1 MKTTIAGL
9 TTLLLLA
16 PLALYADHDDDDEH
30 ERGRGARAGRAAVL
44 PPSEGLTQYRAE
56 CGSCH
61 LAYPPGMLPARSW
74 SRILEGLGDH
84 FGENAELS
92 PAAVASLT
100 DWLRKNAAE
109 SGTHPRSKK
118 VLKSA
123 QGTTPLRISELR
135 FIQREHA
142 ELAAAVWQ
150 RPAVKTVANCGA
162 CHLDAEQWSF
172 SEHRIEIPR

>member
-1 MKTTIAGL
+1 MKTTIAL

-16 PLALYADHDDDDEH
+16 PVALYADDDDDDGDQ
-30 ERGRGARAGRAAVL
+30 RGRAARVTKQL
-44 PPSEGLTQYRAE
+44 PASEGLTQYRAE

-84 FGENAELS
+84 FGENAELD
-92 PAAVASLT
+92 AATRASLG
-100 DWLRKNAAE
+100 DWLSKNAAE
-109 SGTHPRSKK
+109 SGTHPRSRK

-123 QGTTPLRISELR
+123 QGTTPLRISDLR
-135 FIQREHA
+135 FIQKEHA
-142 ELAAAVWQ
+142 EVNAAVWK

-162 CHLDAEQWSF
+162 CHLDAEQGSF

>member
-1 MKTTIAGL
+1 MKTIIAL

-16 PLALYADHDDDDEH
+16 PLTLYADHDDDDDNGK
-30 ERGRGARAGRAAVL
+30 RGRGARSAQL

-84 FGENAELS
+84 FGENAELA
-92 PAAVASLT
+92 PAVQASLT

-109 SGTHPRSKK
+109 SGTHPRSAK
-118 VLKSA
+118 VIKSA
-123 QGTTPLRISELR
+123 RGTTPLRISELR

-142 ELAAAVWQ
+142 ELSAEVWK